1 MARKEKIPNP
11 EPLPQLGLQDALVM
25 AAGETEKT
33 ELDKVLELLLK
44 PENIGH
50 NTELSK
56 NEILAFSVLSTLA
69 RRHNL
74 PVLKEF
80 LAENLILRVSKGRA
94 GRKEWIK
101 IVGRHLAQE
110 DTQMQAESLKR
121 GWFGR
126 RR

>member
-1 MARKEKIPNP
+1 MAKPKPQPTP
-11 EPLPQLGLQDALVM
+11 EPLPQLGLNDALVM
-25 AAGETEKT
+25 AAGEEKT
-33 ELDKVLELLLK
+33 ELDKVLELLLDPK
-44 PENIGH
+44 NIGH

-56 NEILAFSVLSTLA
+56 NEILAFSLLSTLA
-69 RRHNL
+69 RRHDL

-80 LAENLILRVSKGRA
+80 LAENLVLRVSKGRA

-110 DTQMQAESLKR
+110 NQEMASENIRK